1 VRVTLGVMVVEAVW
15 QAEAVGVREVLAEPP
30 CGGVPLCEGV
40 AVALALGELECVGER
55 VGLGV
60 ALPPLGESVG
70 VGEPPPGPPGVSV
83 GAAPLGVAAARGE
96 AEAR

>member
-1 VRVTLGVMVVEAVW
+1 MRVTLGVMVPEAVW
-15 QAEAVGVREVLAEPP
+15 QAEAVGVRLPLAEPSA
-30 CGGVPLCEGV
+30 GVPLCEGV
-40 AVALALGELECVGER
+40 AVALALGEVECVGER

-70 VGEPPPGPPGVSV
+70 VGESAGVSV
-83 GAAPLGVAAARGE
+83 GASAVGVAAARGE